1 MALSLKKYTKISLF
15 GLLAATAFSAP
26 AFATEGYF
34 QNGASAR
41 SKALAGAGVAD
52 TRDASGMGINPAG
65 LLNSGNQLQVSISAF
80 NPNRKFTGSG
90 GPGFTPS
97 GEVKSGSSWFPVPG
111 LAYSRQVSDKF
122 AYGVAVI
129 ANGGMNTSYSRT
141 QANPVCGSGPF
152 PSPTGVFCGGGTGI
166 DLNQVFIQPTFAY
179 SPAQGISFGLSPVFA
194 VQKFKAR
201 GLAIFGGMS
210 VDPTNLTN
218 NGSSWSTG
226 IGIKGGVEVDAG
238 NGLRFGATFQPK
250 INMSE
255 FDKYA
260 GLFADGGDF
269 DIPSTWSVGVAWD
282 MTPDITAMFD
292 VRKVN
297 YSGVGSVGNATNI
310 PLPFGS
316 PGGPGFGWSDVTAYK
331 FGVEWRNDGITWRA
345 GYARNNN
352 PIGPEDVT
360 LNILAPGVT
369 TSHITGGFS
378 YDINESNSFD
388 FALMY
393 APNSSVTGPEAI
405 PGGPPGHIIEL
416 SMDQLELTFG
426 WTFKFG
432 SN

>member
-1 MALSLKKYTKISLF
+1 MALLLKRTIQTSMVS
-15 GLLAATAFSAP
+15 LLAATALAAP

-34 QNGASAR
+34 QNGTSAR

-52 TRDASGMGINPAG
+52 TRDAAGMGINPAG
-65 LLNSGNQLQVSISAF
+65 LLKSGNQLQLALSAF

-90 GPGFTPS
+90 AMGFTPD

-111 LAYSRQVSDKF
+111 LAYSRQVSDQL

-141 QANPVCGSGPF
+141 QPNPICGFGPF
-152 PSPTGVFCGGGTGI
+152 PSTTGVFCGNGAGV
-166 DLNQVFIQPTFAY
+166 DLNQMFIQPTVAY
-179 SPAQGISFGLSPVFA
+179 SPTPGISIGLAPMLA

-201 GLAIFGGMS
+201 GLAIFGGLS
-210 VDPTNLTN
+210 VDPANLTD

-226 IGIKGGVEVDAG
+226 LGIKAGIEIDTGSGFRVGGS
-238 NGLRFGATFQPK
+238 FQPK
-250 INMSE
+250 INMSR
-255 FDKYA
+255 FDEYR

-269 DIPSTWSVGVAWD
+269 DIPSNWTVGFAWD
-282 MTPDITAMFD
+282 VAPDITAMFD
-292 VRKVN
+292 IRKVN
-297 YSGVGSVGNATNI
+297 YSGVGSIGNATTVPNF
-310 PLPFGS
+310 FGNF
-316 PGGPGFGWSDVTAYK
+316 GGPGFGWDDVTAYK
-331 FGVEWRNDGITWRA
+331 FGVEWRRDDVTWRA

-378 YDINESNSFD
+378 YAVNESNSFD

-393 APNSSVTGPEAI
+393 APNSSVSGPEVI
-405 PGGPPGHIIEL
+405 PGGPPGHNIEL
-416 SMDQLELTFG
+416 SMNQLEVTFG

-432 SN
+432 SQ